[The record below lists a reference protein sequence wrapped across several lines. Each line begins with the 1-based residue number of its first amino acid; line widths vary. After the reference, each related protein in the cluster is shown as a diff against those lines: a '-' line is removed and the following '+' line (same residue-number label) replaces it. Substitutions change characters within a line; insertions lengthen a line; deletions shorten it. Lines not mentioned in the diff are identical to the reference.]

1 VGLVST
7 GPLISRTSSLRSVA
21 RLTACRA
28 SLLLNGG
35 TRANSGDDTVQQ
47 INLSSNDPDLLIR
60 VGAKP
65 DGLALAGRS
74 LWVSSGRDGQSSNL
88 TARRASRSDHPS
100 RAGAGAM
107 GLQDGVSGV
116 PGAGKTCPSLRLV
129 RGWSGRSLRL
139 RGPDGHC
146 SVGSTLISRVA
157 MLIGV
162 GGGLSTYSSA
172 LEWLSPALAWR
183 GCSGESNVR

>member
-1 VGLVST
+1 MGLVST

-47 INLSSNDPDLLIR
+47 INLSTNDPDLLIR

-74 LWVSSGRDGQSSNL
+74 LWVI
-88 TARRASRSDHPS
+88 RA
-100 RAGAGAM
+100 A
-107 GLQDGVSGV
+107 
-116 PGAGKTCPSLRLV
+116 CPSLRLV

>member
-47 INLSSNDPDLLIR
+47 INLSTNHPDLLIR

-107 GLQDGVSGV
+107 GLQDGVPA
-116 PGAGKTCPSLRLV
+116 PGRRKDLPVVEVGARMVWAVAAPA
-129 RGWSGRSLRL
+129 RSRW
-139 RGPDGHC
+139 
-146 SVGSTLISRVA
+146 TLQRWFDP
-157 MLIGV
+157 
-162 GGGLSTYSSA
+162 Y
-172 LEWLSPALAWR
+172 LARCDADWR
-183 GCSGESNVR
+183 RRRFEYV